1 MNTPTSP
8 DDRCDEPDQ
17 LRDQVR
23 QLLRYRAVIALGIV
37 LGLLGG
43 LALVLF
49 GAGTYTATA
58 EVRIRSTADPIN
70 AFGVTIDN
78 QVTMGTE
85 RRIALSDTVAARA
98 AKALGEPSRA
108 DALPADLR
116 VASPPDSQ
124 VLRFEYTAGSAKRAA
139 RVTDAFAAAYLA
151 DREARIHAMVKRLTG
166 GLEQQIAVLAKRK
179 TPKGDEAAAAGLRDQ
194 TSALHKRISDIRTY
208 DTTAGE
214 VVRGAE
220 PPDRPSGP
228 GPAALIGFGLVGGLV
243 LGTFLA
249 WLCAALEPRARSI
262 GDVRGALGAPVLGL
276 LPPSDPDGELV
287 QVGRGG
293 GSLAEAYRALA
304 FRLRHDENL
313 MAKGT
318 LLVVAP
324 KQDRAAEAAAV
335 NLAAA
340 FAESGEDVLLVDA
353 TADSPGLSARLPA
366 VAGGPDAGTGT
377 AGTAETAGTAGSP
390 EGRIVVDAGTAGRF
404 TLFPDRRGGTTTDDA
419 LAPSAVT
426 RALPDTDSGR
436 SALVVTRPLLE
447 HTDGLAVAQRVDGV
461 LVVGGLDR
469 TRRDDLK
476 RVRDLISCSGGHLV
490 GAVLDTGTPRSRLRH
505 ALDAVQARRPA
516 ELLRRFTASAAPA
529 AGAGDRPAP
538 PRQADGGPREE
549 KLAPSRQ
556 DASAQD
562 DTLTA
567 SR

>member
-1 MNTPTSP
+1 MTTPTSP
-8 DDRCDEPDQ
+8 DDRYAEPDQ

-43 LALVLF
+43 LSLVLF

-85 RRIALSDTVAARA
+85 RRIALSNTVVARA

-139 RVTDAFAAAYLA
+139 RVTNAFAAAYLA

-179 TPKGDEAAAAGLRDQ
+179 TPKGDGAAAAGLRDQ

-287 QVGRGG
+287 QVGRVG

-313 MAKGT
+313 TAKGT

-340 FAESGEDVLLVDA
+340 FAEAGEDVLLVDA
-353 TADSPGLSARLPA
+353 TADSPGLSARLQT
-366 VAGGPDAGTGT
+366 VADGPDAG
-377 AGTAETAGTAGSP
+377 AGTAGP
-390 EGRIVVDAGTAGRF
+390 EGRVVVDAGTAGRF
-404 TLFPDRRGGTTTDDA
+404 TLFPDRSAGTTTDEA

-436 SALVVTRPLLE
+436 SAVVVTRPLLE

-476 RVRDLISCSGGHLV
+476 QVRDLISCSGGHIV
-490 GAVLDTGTPRSRLRH
+490 GAVLDTGTRRSRLRR

-538 PRQADGGPREE
+538 PRQADGGPQKE

>member
-1 MNTPTSP
+1 MTTLTSP
-8 DDRCDEPDQ
+8 DDRYDEPDQ
-17 LRDQVR
+17 LRDQLR
-23 QLLRYRAVIALGIV
+23 HLLRYRAIIALGIV

-49 GAGTYTATA
+49 RAGTYTATA

-85 RRIALSDTVAARA
+85 RRIALSNTVAARA
-98 AKALGEPSRA
+98 ARALGQPSRA

-139 RVTDAFAAAYLA
+139 RVTNAFAAAYLA
-151 DREARIHAMVKRLTG
+151 DREARIHAMVKRMTG

-179 TPKGDEAAAAGLRDQ
+179 TAKGDEAAAAGLRDQ

-214 VVRGAE
+214 VVRRAE

-228 GPAALIGFGLVGGLV
+228 GPAALIGIGLVGGLV

-287 QVGRGG
+287 QVGRVG

-304 FRLRHDENL
+304 FRLRHDENRT
-313 MAKGT
+313 ARGT

-340 FAESGEDVLLVDA
+340 FAEAGEDVLLVDA
-353 TADSPGLSARLPA
+353 TAGSPGLSARLRT
-366 VAGGPDAGTGT
+366 VAGGPDAD
-377 AGTAETAGTAGSP
+377 AETAGSP
-390 EGRIVVDAGTAGRF
+390 EGRVVVDAGTAGRF
-404 TLFPDRRGGTTTDDA
+404 TLFPYRSGGTTTDEA

-476 RVRDLISCSGGHLV
+476 QVRDLISCSGGHIV
-490 GAVLDTGTPRSRLRH
+490 GAVLDTGTPRSRLRR
-505 ALDAVQARRPA
+505 ALDAGQARLLT
-516 ELLRRFTASAAPA
+516 ELRRFRASAAPA

-538 PRQADGGPREE
+538 PHQADGGPQEE
-549 KLAPSRQ
+549 KLAPSQQ
-556 DASAQD
+556 DASTQD